1 MSNEYMFTT
10 MPKVGTTVLAVF
22 TKQKDG
28 YFEAKLVDYPY
39 EGIMNFKDATKRRRI
54 SSWNQI
60 VPLNKEMVASI
71 EAIDKDTIQLSTAYF
86 EDIKFKDMD
95 EMQIQRELLVPFNEN
110 KMFRKFLIS
119 LCKIHNYE
127 FLDIWRT
134 FIDDVKMLYDEYM
147 EDAEEEISMWK
158 YFIGNFDEFVENTNL
173 DKTIVM
179 NMKELYEKNN
189 EIEINKIVSRIG
201 VISLGG
207 ITGTKQ
213 LFANVIKNIKYNYT
227 LKYESAPYYIF
238 ETSSEDTSDDT
249 HSNFVKM
256 LESESAKMKDSK
268 VFIKTDYIARNI

>member
-1 MSNEYMFTT
+1 
-10 MPKVGTTVLAVF
+10 MPKIGTIVLAVF

-60 VPLNKEMVASI
+60 VPLNKEMVTSI

-86 EDIKFKDMD
+86 EDVKFKDMD
-95 EMQIQRELLVPFNEN
+95 VMQIQHELMIPFNEN

-127 FLDIWRT
+127 FSDIWRT
-134 FIDDVKMLYDEYM
+134 FIDDINSLYEEYM

-158 YFIGNFDEFVENTNL
+158 YFISNFDEFVENTNL
-173 DKTIVM
+173 NEMIVM

-207 ITGTKQ
+207 IMGTKQ
-213 LFANVIKNIKYNYT
+213 LFTNVTKNIKYNYT
-227 LKYESAPYYIF
+227 LKYEAAPYYMF

-256 LESESAKMKDSK
+256 LESESAKMNSSK
-268 VFIKTDYIARNI
+268 VFIKTDYIARKI

>member
-39 EGIMNFKDATKRRRI
+39 EGIMNFKDATKRRKI

-95 EMQIQRELLVPFNEN
+95 IMQIQRELMIPFNEN
-110 KMFRKFLIS
+110 KMFRKFIIS
-119 LCKIHNYE
+119 LCKIYNYE
-127 FLDIWRT
+127 FSDIWRT
-134 FIDDVKMLYDEYM
+134 FIDDINSLYEEYI
-147 EDAEEEISMWK
+147 ENTEEEISMWK
-158 YFIGNFDEFVENTNL
+158 YFISNFDEYIENTNL
-173 DKTIVM
+173 DKMIVM

-189 EIEINKIVSRIG
+189 EIEINKIVSRFG

-207 ITGTKQ
+207 IIGTKQ
-213 LFANVIKNIKYNYT
+213 LFTNVIKNIKYNYT
-227 LKYESAPYYIF
+227 LKYETAPYYIF
-238 ETSSEDTSDDT
+238 ETSSEDTSDDM
-249 HSNFVKM
+249 HSNFIKM
-256 LESESAKMKDSK
+256 LESESAKMNSSK
-268 VFIKTDYIARNI
+268 VFIKTDYIARKF

>member
-1 MSNEYMFTT
+1 

-39 EGIMNFKDATKRRRI
+39 EGIMNFKDATKRRKI

-95 EMQIQRELLVPFNEN
+95 IMQIQRELMIPFNEN
-110 KMFRKFLIS
+110 KMFRKFIIS
-119 LCKIHNYE
+119 LCKIYNYE
-127 FLDIWRT
+127 FSDIWRT
-134 FIDDVKMLYDEYM
+134 FIDDINSLYEEYI
-147 EDAEEEISMWK
+147 ENTEEEISMWK
-158 YFIGNFDEFVENTNL
+158 YFISNFDEYIENTNL
-173 DKTIVM
+173 DKMIVM

-189 EIEINKIVSRIG
+189 EIEINKIVSRFG

-207 ITGTKQ
+207 IIGTKQ
-213 LFANVIKNIKYNYT
+213 LFTNVIKNIKYNYT
-227 LKYESAPYYIF
+227 LKYETAPYYIF
-238 ETSSEDTSDDT
+238 ETSSEDTSDDM
-249 HSNFVKM
+249 HSNFIKM
-256 LESESAKMKDSK
+256 LESESAKMNSSK
-268 VFIKTDYIARNI
+268 VFIKTDYIARKF